1 MEVLGC
7 GQPGEGCA
15 GALLQR
21 HGQGWSS
28 SEAPCKTREEESE
41 CFGTHLYH
49 IGSSQLPSVLICSL
63 GLSLLQC
70 SVWMWVRMGH
80 HETAAAR
87 FMASARGGLP
97 AGLGAEPGP
106 PASASQAEA
115 NVLECGCCPCF
126 PNFLVIPCF
135 IKMNSFVL
143 CLCLAVHCMH
153 ACRYQFLKNT
163 RGKQLTAAIKKCVCT
178 SAFHPE

>member
-1 MEVLGC
+1 MLRNSFIPHRL
-7 GQPGEGCA
+7 QPASHC
-15 GALLQR
+15 LDLQ
-21 HGQGWSS
+21 
-28 SEAPCKTREEESE
+28 P
-41 CFGTHLYH
+41 
-49 IGSSQLPSVLICSL
+49 

-115 NVLECGCCPCF
+115 NVLECGCCPRF

-163 RGKQLTAAIKKCVCT
+163 RGKQLTAVIKKCVCT